1 MSEALLV
8 INAGSS
14 SIRCAVYARGSLEP
28 LVRGHVEAI
37 GSAQQRVTWSG
48 PKADACDNDAP
59 ADAGHEGVIA
69 WLLQTLADGLPAI
82 RVTAVGHRVVHGGRR
97 FSGPVRIDAGVS
109 AEIERLAPLAPSHQ
123 PHNLA
128 AIRAVARTWNGVPQV
143 ACFDTAF
150 HHDQPLLARL
160 LPLPAALRDEGIQR
174 YGFHGL
180 SYSYLA
186 DRLPA
191 HVGARADGRV
201 IMAHLGHG
209 ASLCALRNRRS
220 VATTMGFSTLDGLM
234 MGRRCG
240 RLDPGVLL
248 YLLQTGGYE
257 PGRLADL
264 LYGKC
269 GLLGVSGLSDDVRTL
284 EASAD
289 PRAREALD
297 LFAYRAAQEIGALAA
312 VLGGLDV
319 LVFSGGIGEN
329 SVRVRADLCKRSAWL
344 GIEIDA
350 AANASGGATISSA
363 KSAVAVC
370 VIPTDEELVIARATD
385 ALVDD

>member
-1 MSEALLV
+1 MTDALLV

-14 SIRCAVYARGSLEP
+14 SIRCAVYERGSPDP

-37 GSAQQRVTWSG
+37 GSAQQRVAWSG
-48 PKADACDNDAP
+48 SQAGRCGTDTP
-59 ADAGHEGVIA
+59 AVASHEGVIA
-69 WLLQTLADGLPAI
+69 WLLRTLEKGFPAV
-82 RVTAVGHRVVHGGRR
+82 RAGAVGHRVVHGGRR
-97 FSGPVRIDAGVS
+97 YSGPVRIDAGVI

-128 AIRAVARTWNGVPQV
+128 AIRAVAATWDGVPQV

-150 HHDQPLLARL
+150 HHDQPPLARL
-160 LPLPAALRDEGIQR
+160 LPLPAALREEGIQR

-186 DRLPA
+186 GQLPA
-191 HVGARADGRV
+191 HAGARAEGRV
-201 IMAHLGHG
+201 ILAHLGHG

-248 YLLQTGGYE
+248 YLLQSGGYDAD
-257 PGRLADL
+257 RLADL
-264 LYGKC
+264 LYNKC

-284 EASAD
+284 EASDD

-297 LFAYRAAQEIGALAA
+297 LFAYRAAGEIGALAA
-312 VLGGLDV
+312 ALGGLDV

-329 SVRVRADLCKRSAWL
+329 SSRVRADICARSAWL
-344 GIEIDA
+344 GIVMDS
-350 AANASGGATISSA
+350 AANQANETVISAAPSP
-363 KSAVAVC
+363 VAVY
-370 VIPTDEELVIARATD
+370 VIPTDEERVIAEATD
-385 ALVDD
+385 ALTQR